1 MKILTVDGIAR
12 EVMWSLKRWR
22 DATLKTDE
30 DSDDDQIIIDDDE
43 DEEHVDAEDL
53 DDNNFPRSAAM
64 SDPRLKELHKY
75 SACDVSLFFFPLSLL
90 LFCATRI
97 LWPKKEDNVCMHMS
111 CVHIQDLICGRM
123 SGNVLMIRA
132 CGPTVVV
139 ASIE

>member
-75 SACDVSLFFFPLSLL
+75 SACDVSLFFSLYLSCSFVLPEYFGL
-90 LFCATRI
+90 
-97 LWPKKEDNVCMHMS
+97 KKKTMYAC
-111 CVHIQDLICGRM
+111 ICHVYISKISYAG
-123 SGNVLMIRA
+123 V
-132 CGPTVVV
+132 
-139 ASIE
+139 